1 VYTNPEDKGVKSVGV
16 WTSQYRVY
24 VNVSAGVVVLVTEPM
39 REEELEMVEVKRV
52 LFAEG
57 QEDRGVKVGVESAVV
72 DVVVAVADLAM
83 VGFGPDALIV
93 RTPDEDCDVDV
104 LEACKYV
111 KWEESSSVRT
121 YSDQ

>member
-1 VYTNPEDKGVKSVGV
+1 VYTNPEDNVLKSVGV

-24 VNVSAGVVVLVTEPM
+24 VNTSAEVVVLVTEPM
-39 REEELEMVEVKRV
+39 RVELEIVEVKRV

-57 QEDRGVKVGVESAVV
+57 QEDSGVNVGVESAV
-72 DVVVAVADLAM
+72 DDVVAVADFAR

-104 LEACKYV
+104 LRDV
-111 KWEESSSVRT
+111 
-121 YSDQ
+121 